1 MSAEFI
7 VGIDSSTQST
17 KAIAWSRDGIAIA
30 EGRSTLPMSQ
40 PEEGRFEQEP
50 EHWWEASVDALRK
63 LGRNVDMSDAKAV
76 AVSNQRETIGFLD
89 RDGGSI
95 RPAMVWLD
103 ERARTTA
110 AQYSQS
116 FGANDLHR
124 ISGKPVDLTPAVYRL
139 HWLSLHE
146 PDTLKAVAQFV
157 DVHGYL
163 AGWLTGRNTASWTS
177 ADPMGTFDISA
188 FEWSTEILGSL
199 GLTPSQFAPAVA
211 PGTKIGH
218 VTEKAAVET
227 GLPAG
232 LPVIAAGGDGQ
243 CAGLGVDAMQSG
255 RAYLNLGTALVI
267 GAWGQLPTP
276 SHEWRTMCSPTG
288 EGYFY
293 EGVLRAGTFL
303 VDWFVKNFVDPEP
316 DASTFEI
323 LERQATAIPVGSSG
337 VLVSPYLS
345 GSMNPHWSM
354 DASASIF
361 GLRPSHGQGHI
372 YRAILE
378 SLTGE
383 VARTVLAMQKLG
395 VKIEQI
401 VAVGGGTNSALWRS
415 MIADATGLPLRVS
428 ESPEASSLGA
438 AITAAKGIGW
448 YPDFASAAEAM
459 STMGD
464 SFEPVQQDCAAW
476 RALLE
481 QQDALNRILV
491 AESARIA

>member
-30 EGRSTLPMSQ
+30 EGRSAIPMSQ
-40 PEEGRFEQEP
+40 PDEGRFEQEP

-110 AQYSQS
+110 AQYSES

-163 AGWLTGRNTASWTS
+163 AGRLTGRNTASWTS

-316 DASTFEI
+316 DASTFEF
-323 LERQATAIPVGSSG
+323 LERQAAAIPVGSSG